1 MDEKAMYPPIAK
13 AFSSHGF
20 VAFQQFSFE
29 HPLVKDYPDYS
40 PVADLAAFRWAGSAA
55 IDAVAV
61 EAKPEAEPACPL
73 WALTQA
79 TTYQLLFPSVYVACG
94 TPAEKLSFAEGV
106 LRALGLGYMSVHSK
120 RASFIFPPVENARC
134 YETHFLRQIRPA
146 AVLALLADSL
156 LDDPWTSNRSA
167 GLWIWTE
174 NQNEVQVQFGLTGAA
189 ACCGLYSP
197 TKWVCKAL
205 ADEVDEKQLSGL
217 LRQVP
222 PEYGRLHV
230 IEHAK
235 CPPHGSLNT
244 AACGHEK
251 AGFDDT
257 PGKIATAMAK
267 AREWCSQSRHV
278 GAFAVRYKLWDRD
291 AFVTREKAEAR
302 VKPLLSHLKPI
313 RDYLN
318 GLL

>member
-13 AFSSHGF
+13 AFSNHGF
-20 VAFQQFSFE
+20 VVFQQFSFE
-29 HPLVKDYPDYS
+29 HPLVGHYEGYEPK
-40 PVADLAAFRWAGSAA
+40 ADLAAFRWASDVA

-61 EAKPEAEPACPL
+61 EAKPGTEPAGPL
-73 WALTQA
+73 WAIRQA
-79 TTYQLLFPSVYVACG
+79 ATYQLLFPSVYVACG
-94 TPAEKLSFAEGV
+94 TPVEKLSFAEGV
-106 LRALGLGYMSVHSK
+106 LRALGLGYMSVHKK

-134 YETHFLRQIRPA
+134 YEVHFLRQIRPA

-156 LDDPWTSNRSA
+156 LDDPWTSNHSA
-167 GLWIWTE
+167 WLWIWTE

-205 ADEVDEKQLSGL
+205 AGEIDEKQLSGL
-217 LRQVP
+217 LGQVP
-222 PEYGRLHV
+222 PDYGRCHV

-235 CPPHGSLNT
+235 CLPYGRLDP
-244 AACGHEK
+244 AACGDEK
-251 AGFDDT
+251 AEFDDT
-257 PGKIATAMAK
+257 PTKIAAAMAK
-267 AREWCSQSRHV
+267 ARKWCSKSRRV
-278 GAFAVRYKLWDRD
+278 GAFAVRYELWSRD
-291 AFVTREKAEAR
+291 TFVTREKAEAR
-302 VKPLLSHLKPI
+302 VKPLLKHLKPI